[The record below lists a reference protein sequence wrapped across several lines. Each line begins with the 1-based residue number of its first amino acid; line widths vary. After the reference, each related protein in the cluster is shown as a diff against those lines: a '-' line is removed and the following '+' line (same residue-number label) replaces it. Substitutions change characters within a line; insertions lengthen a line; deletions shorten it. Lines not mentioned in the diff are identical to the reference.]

1 MNRGKLFTLSWREK
15 VDLFNKLLFSPLGL
29 HYLCGIVE
37 TITLQELNGRVK
49 SALLFEMPDAYWVQ
63 AEISGISP
71 SSQGHCYLE
80 LVQKDTA
87 GRTFLAK
94 AKANVWRNTWLQ
106 LKHYFE
112 SETGETLKV
121 GMKVLLQVTVTFHEV
136 YGYSLVVQDI
146 DPTYTMGDMARRRKE
161 ILDQLAKDGV
171 IGLNRELEIPL
182 LPQRIAVISSATA
195 AGWGDFRNQ
204 LTNNVYG
211 FRFYVKLF
219 QAAMQGDDVERSV
232 ISALNSVAEHRDDF
246 DLVVIIRGGG
256 AVSELSCF
264 DSYNLAF
271 NIANFPLPVIT
282 GIGHERD
289 DTVADT
295 VAHTKVK
302 TPTAAA
308 EFIINRVFDTAQQ
321 LEILSRR
328 LGDAVMNRMSTE
340 NVRLERLSQKLPSLF
355 AVLKVRHEQM
365 LENIWNRSVTGVRNL
380 LTVKSHKLELAEKSI
395 AAADPALI
403 LKRGFSLTRVNGHVV
418 KCASDLKKGD
428 ILTTVLAD
436 GTVESEII

>member
-1 MNRGKLFTLSWREK
+1 M
-15 VDLFNKLLFSPLGL
+15 
-29 HYLCGIVE
+29 E

-49 SALLFEMPDAYWVQ
+49 STLQFEMPDAYWVQ

-71 SSQGHCYLE
+71 SGQGHCYLE
-80 LVQKDTA
+80 LVQKDTT

-94 AKANVWRNTWLQ
+94 AKANVWRNTWLK
-106 LKHYFE
+106 LKPYFE
-112 SETGETLKV
+112 AETGESLKV

-136 YGYSLVVQDI
+136 YGYSLVVLDI

-171 IGLNRELEIPL
+171 IGLNRELEIPM

-195 AGWGDFRNQ
+195 AGYGDFCNQ
-204 LTNNVYG
+204 LANNAYG
-211 FRFYVKLF
+211 FRFYVNLF

-232 ISALNSVAEHRDDF
+232 IAALDAVAARMDDF
-246 DLVVIIRGGG
+246 DVVIIIRGGG

-264 DSYNLAF
+264 DSYNLAY

-289 DTVADT
+289 DTVADV

-308 EFIINRVFDTAQQ
+308 EFIISRVFDTAQA
-321 LEILSRR
+321 LESLARR
-328 LGDAVMNRMSTE
+328 MGDAITGRMNAET
-340 NVRLERLSQKLPSLF
+340 VRLERLTQKLPSLF
-355 AVLKVRHEQM
+355 AVLK
-365 LENIWNRSVTGVRNL
+365 VRNL
-380 LTVKSHKLELAEKSI
+380 LTVKSHKLELLEKSI

-403 LKRGFSLTRVNGHVV
+403 LKRGFSLTRCNGHVV
-418 KCASDLKKGD
+418 SRASDLKPGD
-428 ILTTVLAD
+428 RLTTVLAD
-436 GTVESEII
+436 GTVESEIV

>member
-1 MNRGKLFTLSWREK
+1 MSTMETLT
-15 VDLFNKLLFSPLGL
+15 LL
-29 HYLCGIVE
+29 
-37 TITLQELNGRVK
+37 ELNGRVK
-49 SALLFEMPDAYWVQ
+49 STLQFEMPDAYWVQ
-63 AEISGISP
+63 AEISAISP
-71 SSQGHCYLE
+71 SGQGHCYLE
-80 LVQKDTA
+80 LVQKDTT

-94 AKANVWRNTWLQ
+94 AKANVWRNTWLK
-106 LKHYFE
+106 LKPYFE
-112 SETGETLKV
+112 AETGESLKV

-171 IGLNRELEIPL
+171 LGLNRELEIPV

-195 AGWGDFRNQ
+195 AGYGDFRNQ
-204 LTNNVYG
+204 LANNVYG
-211 FRFYVKLF
+211 FQFYVKLF

-232 ISALNSVAEHRDDF
+232 IAALDAVAARMGDF
-246 DLVVIIRGGG
+246 DVVVIIRGGG

-289 DTVADT
+289 DTVADV

-308 EFIINRVFDTAQQ
+308 EFIINRVFDAAQV
-321 LEILSRR
+321 LETLSRR
-328 LGDAVMNRMSTE
+328 MGDAVTGRMNAE
-340 NVRLERLSQKLPSLF
+340 NMRLERLAQKLPSLF
-355 AVLKVRHEQM
+355 AVLKVRNEQM
-365 LENIWNRSVTGVRNL
+365 LENIWNRSVNGVRNL
-380 LTVKSHKLELAEKSI
+380 FTVNNHRLELLEKSI
-395 AAADPALI
+395 AAADPVLI
-403 LKRGFSLTRVNGHVV
+403 LKRGFSLTRCNGHVV
-418 KCASDLKKGD
+418 SRASDLKSGD
-428 ILTTVLAD
+428 RLTTVLAD

>member
-1 MNRGKLFTLSWREK
+1 M
-15 VDLFNKLLFSPLGL
+15 
-29 HYLCGIVE
+29 E

-49 SALLFEMPDAYWVQ
+49 STLQFEMPDAYWVQ

-71 SSQGHCYLE
+71 SGQGHCYLE
-80 LVQKDTA
+80 LVQKDTT

-94 AKANVWRNTWLQ
+94 AKANVWRNTWLK
-106 LKHYFE
+106 LKPYFE
-112 SETGETLKV
+112 AETGESLKV

-136 YGYSLVVQDI
+136 YGYSLVVWDI

-161 ILDQLAKDGV
+161 ILEQLEKDGV
-171 IGLNRELEIPL
+171 IGLNRELEIPA

-204 LTNNVYG
+204 LDGNIYG

-219 QAAMQGDDVERSV
+219 PAAMQGDDVERSV
-232 ISALNSVAEHRDDF
+232 ISALNAVAMRREDF
-246 DLVVIIRGGG
+246 DVVIIIRGGG

-289 DTVADT
+289 DTVADV

-308 EFIINRVFDTAQQ
+308 EFIINRVFDTASE
-321 LEILSRR
+321 LENLTR
-328 LGDAVMNRMSTE
+328 RMSDAITE
-340 NVRLERLSQKLPSLF
+340 KMNAEKVRIERMSQKLPSLF
-355 AVLKVRHEQM
+355 AVLKTRQEQVLETMWIKTVNGVCNM
-365 LENIWNRSVTGVRNL
+365 LTAQA
-380 LTVKSHKLELAEKSI
+380 HKLEI
-395 AAADPALI
+395 
-403 LKRGFSLTRVNGHVV
+403 R
-418 KCASDLKKGD
+418 
-428 ILTTVLAD
+428 
-436 GTVESEII
+436 

>member
-1 MNRGKLFTLSWREK
+1 MEA
-15 VDLFNKLLFSPLGL
+15 
-29 HYLCGIVE
+29 
-37 TITLQELNGRVK
+37 ITLLELNGRVR
-49 SALLFEMPDAYWVQ
+49 STLQFEMPDAYWVQ
-63 AEISGISP
+63 AEISSISP
-71 SSQGHCYLE
+71 SGQGHCYLE
-80 LVQKDTA
+80 LVQKDAT
-87 GRTFLAK
+87 GRNFLAK
-94 AKANVWRNTWLQ
+94 AKANIWRGTWLK
-106 LKHYFE
+106 LKPYFE
-112 SETGETLKV
+112 AQTGETLKV

-161 ILDQLAKDGV
+161 ILEQLEKDGV
-171 IGLNRELEIPL
+171 IGLNRELEIPA

-204 LTNNVYG
+204 LDGNIYG

-219 QAAMQGDDVERSV
+219 PAVMQGDDVERSV
-232 ISALNSVAEHRDDF
+232 ISALNAVAMRREDF
-246 DLVVIIRGGG
+246 DVVIIIRGGG

-289 DTVADT
+289 DTVADV

-308 EFIINRVFDTAQQ
+308 EFIINRVFDTASE
-321 LEILSRR
+321 LENLTR
-328 LGDAVMNRMSTE
+328 RMSDAITE
-340 NVRLERLSQKLPSLF
+340 KMNAEKVRIERMSQKLPSLF
-355 AVLKVRHEQM
+355 AVLKTRQEQV
-365 LENIWNRSVTGVRNL
+365 LETLWIRSVNGVRNM
-380 LTVKSHKLELAEKSI
+380 LTAQAHKLEIVDKTL
-395 AAADPALI
+395 AAADPQVI
-403 LKRGFSLTRVNGHVV
+403 LRRGYSLTRLNGRAV

-428 ILTTVLAD
+428 RLTTVFAD
-436 GTVESEII
+436 GSVESEII

>member
-1 MNRGKLFTLSWREK
+1 MSTMETLS
-15 VDLFNKLLFSPLGL
+15 LL
-29 HYLCGIVE
+29 
-37 TITLQELNGRVK
+37 ELNGRVK
-49 SALLFEMPDAYWVQ
+49 STLQFEMPDAYWVQ

-80 LVQKDTA
+80 LVQKDAT
-87 GRTFLAK
+87 GKTFLAK
-94 AKANVWRNTWLQ
+94 AKANIWRNTWLRI
-106 LKHYFE
+106 KPFFE
-112 SETGETLKV
+112 AETGESLKV

-171 IGLNRELEIPL
+171 IGLNRELEIPVL
-182 LPQRIAVISSATA
+182 LQRIAVISSATA

-204 LTNNVYG
+204 LANNVYG

-232 ISALNSVAEHRDDF
+232 ISALDAVATCREDF

-264 DSYNLAF
+264 DSYNLAY

-289 DTVADT
+289 DTVADV

-308 EFIINRVFDTAQQ
+308 EFIINRVFDTAQL
-321 LEILSRR
+321 LETLARR
-328 LGDAVMNRMSTE
+328 MGDAVTERMNAE
-340 NVRLERLSQKLPSLF
+340 NIRLERLAQKIPSLF
-355 AVLKVRHEQM
+355 AVLKVRHEQL
-365 LENIWNRSVTGVRNL
+365 LENMWNRSVTGVRNL
-380 LTVKSHKLELAEKSI
+380 LTVRSHKLELLEKSI
-395 AAADPALI
+395 TAADPALI
-403 LKRGFSLTRVNGHVV
+403 LKRGFSLTRCNGHVV
-418 KCASDLKKGD
+418 SRASDLKKGD
-428 ILTTVLAD
+428 RLTTVLAD

>member
-1 MNRGKLFTLSWREK
+1 MEA
-15 VDLFNKLLFSPLGL
+15 
-29 HYLCGIVE
+29 
-37 TITLQELNGRVK
+37 ITLLELNGRVK
-49 SALLFEMPDAYWVQ
+49 STLQFEMPDAYWVQ
-63 AEISGISP
+63 AEISSISP
-71 SSQGHCYLE
+71 SGQGHCYLE
-80 LVQKDTA
+80 LVQKDAT
-87 GRTFLAK
+87 GRNFLAK
-94 AKANVWRNTWLQ
+94 AKANIWRGTWLK
-106 LKHYFE
+106 LKPYFE
-112 SETGETLKV
+112 AQTGETLKV

-161 ILDQLAKDGV
+161 ILEQLAREGV
-171 IGLNRELEIPL
+171 IGLNKELEIPA
-182 LPQRIAVISSATA
+182 LPHRIAVISSATA

-204 LTNNVYG
+204 LDGNIYG

-219 QAAMQGDDVERSV
+219 PALMQGDDVERSV
-232 ISALNSVAEHRDDF
+232 VSALNAVAERRDDF

-289 DTVADT
+289 DTVADV

-308 EFIINRVFDTAQQ
+308 EFIINRVFDTASE
-321 LEILSRR
+321 LENLTR
-328 LGDAVMNRMSTE
+328 RMSDAIIGRMNTE
-340 NVRLERLSQKLPSLF
+340 NVRIERLSQKLPSLF
-355 AVLKVRHEQM
+355 AVLKARQEQL
-365 LENIWNRSVTGVRNL
+365 LETVWIRSVNGVRNL
-380 LTVKSHKLELAEKSI
+380 LTAQTHKLEIVDKTL
-395 AAADPALI
+395 AAADPAVI
-403 LKRGFSLTRVNGHVV
+403 LKRGYSLTRAGGRVV

-428 ILTTVLAD
+428 RLTTVFAD
-436 GTVESEII
+436 GSVESEII